1 MIRLDSCHIEVKT
14 DAVKYWDNAAFTYKP
29 QYKND
34 NIISDIYELTNPM
47 PGIKSIKYDCMNE
60 LLKLQLSAKVL
71 NDKYFEGINKNTI
84 HNAIANVNQLGIIDV
99 DANKLIDNGIFHTID
114 NTNNLDMGWFDMQ
127 SRWKEFFEGMTMAK
141 NNSTFGYK
149 VFDKSNNKGITFKG
163 DTTSVNNRLIMYG
176 KFIELTQPKNKHFLA
191 ACSNPL
197 ALLNSSKN
205 IVRVESN
212 ITSHK
217 SIKQRCQTKTTN
229 VNEVL
234 SSIAMP
240 NIYMLDKIT
249 QPNQTNQM
257 QLIFD
262 MYEPGKFKF
271 KQIMELEGIKNLIR
285 MLNYDENQIKQFVY
299 SYDKYETAKDNYHGR
314 NGKPGVKH
322 IIQQLK
328 QTELT
333 NTPKNNIVLDHL
345 RQLLLNDYAIAI

>member
-14 DAVKYWDNAAFTYKP
+14 DAVKYWDNAAFTHKP
-29 QYKND
+29 QTKND
-34 NIISDIYELTNPM
+34 NLISDIYELTNPM

-60 LLKLQLSAKVL
+60 LLKLQLSAKIL
-71 NDKYFEGINKNTI
+71 NDKYFEGINKNTM
-84 HNAIANVNQLGIIDV
+84 HNAIDNINQLGIIDI

-114 NTNNLDMGWFDMQ
+114 NTNNLDMEWFDIH
-127 SRWKEFFEGMTMAK
+127 SRWKEFYQNMTMAK
-141 NNSTFGYK
+141 NNNLFAYK

-176 KFIELTQPKNKHFLA
+176 KFIELTQPKNKLFLA
-191 ACSNPL
+191 SCSNPL
-197 ALLNSSKN
+197 ALLNTSKN
-205 IVRVESN
+205 IIRVESN

-217 SIKQRCQTKTTN
+217 SIKHRCKTTTTN

-249 QPNQTNQM
+249 QPNQTNQT
-257 QLIFD
+257 QIIFD
-262 MYEPGKFKF
+262 KYEPGKHTFDE
-271 KQIMELEGIKNLIR
+271 IAYNEGLQTIIR
-285 MLNYDENQIKQFVY
+285 MFNYDENQLKQFILCFE
-299 SYDKYETAKDNYHGR
+299 SQKNYEWILYGR
-314 NGKPGVKH
+314 NKKIGIRKM
-322 IIQQLK
+322 IQQMK

-333 NTPKNNIVLDHL
+333 NTPKKNIVLAHL